1 MRNKIIKLFLER
13 SYAPQDIPKR
23 FFLAINFSMW
33 DDNIT
38 TKIDSLLKGELVG
51 VKGIAGSGLKEM
63 VKNWGGMREL
73 MISMPSEALLSL
85 NKLSRVMYDN
95 PEYLV
100 SDGMKALR
108 RLFNEDN
115 EKYSSL
121 FSKMQGYVLR
131 VMDDPKIK
139 GWIDYNGS
147 FSKLD
152 DYVKEFKNIKDV
164 KDLVNFIMSR
174 MDDSNGI
181 LKAKGFEWW
190 RKTIMAG
197 LKNMGQLYKSES
209 EWLVKGGSLKIP
221 PGSKIYVVEPS
232 YYKEAYDKMIDANGD
247 KTKMWGVDM
256 KNVEKYKRWVEL
268 VDKIKTKW
276 DVEIVPEQWVEK
288 KKLEL
293 IRASRNETN

>member
-1 MRNKIIKLFLER
+1 MRNKIVNIFLER
-13 SYAPQDIPKR
+13 SYNNLDIPKR
-23 FFLAINFSMW
+23 FFLAINFSMH
-33 DDNIT
+33 DDGISS
-38 TKIDSLLKGELVG
+38 KIDSLLKGELVG

-108 RLFNEDN
+108 RLFNDDN
-115 EKYSSL
+115 ETYSSL
-121 FSKMQGYVLR
+121 FTKMQGYVLR
-131 VMDDPKIK
+131 VMDDPIVR
-139 GWIDYNGS
+139 GRVEYNGS
-147 FSKLD
+147 FSNLD
-152 DYVKEFKNIKDV
+152 QYVKEFKNIKDV
-164 KDLVNFIMSR
+164 KDLVNFILSKMEDR
-174 MDDSNGI
+174 EGI

-190 RKTIMAG
+190 RKTLMAG

-209 EWLVKGGSLKIP
+209 EWLVKGNSLKIP

-247 KTKMWGVDM
+247 KAKLWGVDM
-256 KNVEKYKRWVEL
+256 KNVQKYKRWVEL

-276 DVEIVPEQWVEK
+276 DVEIVPEPWVGK

-293 IRASRNETN
+293 IKTSRNETN